1 MNKLCSK
8 ILISL
13 LWSPCIFD
21 KEILNEIDINI
32 HVILEKENSETK
44 DEGNDNLELIPIMS
58 AAVFLVILIL
68 TSVIVSKRR
77 YV

>member
-1 MNKLCSK
+1 MESLC
-8 ILISL
+8 
-13 LWSPCIFD
+13 FD
-21 KEILNEIDINI
+21 KDILNEIDINI

-58 AAVFLVILIL
+58 AAFFLFILIL

-77 YV
+77 

>member
-1 MNKLCSK
+1 MNKLSSK

-77 YV
+77 